1 MPDHL
6 NQRIARLR
14 DLLRQGLHEEN
25 LDRAVRECSS
35 LAQDSRQVLVFFT
48 LKNVFKELSQALEAG
63 AIEVT
68 RHQEL
73 LKDIAEKVLSF
84 LENAASD
91 APIPLKEFEELV
103 RTHVVNRNLFD
114 S

>member
-6 NQRIARLR
+6 SQRIARLR
-14 DLLRQGLHEEN
+14 ELVRQGLHEEN
-25 LDRAVRECSS
+25 LDRAVCECGS
-35 LAQDSRQVLVFFT
+35 LAQDSQQVLIYFT
-48 LKNVFKELSQALEAG
+48 LKNVFKELSQALDSG

-73 LKDIAEKVLSF
+73 LRGISEKVLSL
-84 LENAASD
+84 LEKVASD
-91 APIPLKEFEELV
+91 APIPLEEIEDLV
-103 RTHVVNRNLFD
+103 RTHVVNRNLFN